1 MTAAVVV
8 LIICAAA
15 VLTAMY
21 RSGHFFKSLFTTAIQ
36 GIASLAAVNITGLLT
51 GVTLSLNWYT
61 ILTVSLFGLPST
73 IALTILKF
81 IFR

>member
-8 LIICAAA
+8 LIFCSAA
-15 VLTAMY
+15 VLITMY
-21 RSGHFFKSLFTTAIQ
+21 RSGHFFKSLFITAIQ
-36 GIASLAAVNITGLLT
+36 GLASLAAVNVTGLLT
-51 GVTLSLNWYT
+51 GVSLSLNWYT

-73 IALTILKF
+73 IALTMLKF

>member
-8 LIICAAA
+8 LIFCAAEI
-15 VLTAMY
+15 LIAMY
-21 RSGHFFKSLFTTAIQ
+21 KSGHFFKSLFTTAIQ
-36 GIASLAAVNITGLLT
+36 GLASLAAVNVTGLLT
-51 GVTLSLNWYT
+51 GVSLSLNWYT

-73 IALTILKF
+73 IALTMLKF